1 MSKNSTLNIL
11 FLVKD
16 QLENSIASGDGL
28 DSDKKLLD
36 ETEKSIKWVNSCNG
50 FLLQENRKKCV
61 VCDQMFT
68 AKNKQQEF
76 CSGKCR
82 VRFHRVNTQLQ
93 KFNQKIKAILKNE
106 KFIIEQI
113 ITSEGKCPFMVYCNG
128 KKYQSD
134 STKSLLS
141 QIKKSNKSMNIQET
155 KALVIANI

>member
-1 MSKNSTLNIL
+1 MNRTLII
-11 FLVKD
+11 
-16 QLENSIASGDGL
+16 QHY
-28 DSDKKLLD
+28 KKFHNLGEL
-36 ETEKSIKWVNSCNG
+36 TEDCQIDIDWAEALITDSCNA
-50 FLLQENRKKCV
+50 LPLQENRKKCSA
-61 VCDQMFT
+61 CGQMFT

-93 KFNQKIKAILKNE
+93 KFNQKVKAILKNE

-113 ITSEGKCPFMVYCNG
+113 ITSEGKCPFVVYCNG

-141 QIKKSNKSMNIQET
+141 QIKKSIY
-155 KALVIANI
+155 

>member
-1 MSKNSTLNIL
+1 MSKTATLNIL
-11 FLVKD
+11 YRVKD
-16 QLENSIASGDGL
+16 QLKNSIASGEGL

-36 ETEKSIKWVNSCNG
+36 ETEKSIQWVNSCNG
-50 FLLQENRKKCV
+50 IPLQENRKKCT
-61 VCDQMFT
+61 VCGQMFT

-113 ITSEGKCPFMVYCNG
+113 ITSEGKCPFVVYCNG

-141 QIKKSNKSMNIQET
+141 QIKRSIY
-155 KALVIANI
+155 